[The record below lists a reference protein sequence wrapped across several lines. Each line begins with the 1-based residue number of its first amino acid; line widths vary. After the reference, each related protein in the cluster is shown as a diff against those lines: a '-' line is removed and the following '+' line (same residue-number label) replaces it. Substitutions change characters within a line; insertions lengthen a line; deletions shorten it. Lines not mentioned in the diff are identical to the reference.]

1 MLAYIQ
7 NKVSVIDEDTL
18 VRVCTSSFSK
28 EEIEKSK
35 LLLFESVPGIKIK
48 RKNKGKEER
57 DLADI
62 VQVFKSK
69 EPDLFPIYVAREL
82 ERLPPVLFDHL
93 DCTKLLKDLLLVQ
106 EEVKNIKSTYVSQVQ
121 FDQLK
126 SELSQMKYDSLLPNS
141 ENVNKRRGAWVLD
154 SGPIG
159 LSHINHLS
167 PEKSNSN
174 LCKQQEFETTP
185 IQFRDIVGVAE
196 NNHHNVS
203 AVSQRLAFVKQVT
216 DSGTNVTKPPASAS
230 SVKTVTMT
238 SPPHSNAIQNK
249 NYKRNDHDDNNHNDW
264 QVVNYHKKHKRYRY
278 SGSAGI
284 CRDNE
289 GKFKAADRKIPIFI
303 TRIHNDTT
311 EKDIIDYVFNKTK
324 EMILLEKISF
334 RYEREYKAYKFFI
347 MESKS
352 SLFLDSGLW
361 PQGIIFRRFVNFKRK
376 ITNFEA
382 LPRRV
387 RSENVLDG

>member
-1 MLAYIQ
+1 MTN

-203 AVSQRLAFVKQVT
+203 AVSQRLAFVKQVA

-264 QVVNYHKKHKRYRY
+264 QVKHNR
-278 SGSAGI
+278 GSI
-284 CRDNE
+284 N
-289 GKFKAADRKIPIFI
+289 
-303 TRIHNDTT
+303 T
-311 EKDIIDYVFNKTK
+311 
-324 EMILLEKISF
+324 
-334 RYEREYKAYKFFI
+334 
-347 MESKS
+347 
-352 SLFLDSGLW
+352 
-361 PQGIIFRRFVNFKRK
+361 
-376 ITNFEA
+376 
-382 LPRRV
+382 
-387 RSENVLDG
+387 